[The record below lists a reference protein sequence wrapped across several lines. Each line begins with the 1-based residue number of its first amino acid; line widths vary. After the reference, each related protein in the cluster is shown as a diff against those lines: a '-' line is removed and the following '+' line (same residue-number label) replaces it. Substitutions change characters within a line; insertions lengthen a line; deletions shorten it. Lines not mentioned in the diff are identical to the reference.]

1 MRKIVPFKKDIV
13 FPNHLAEITSI
24 SLEHTLHLENNYIK
38 GEFILTGEYKMTDT
52 SINTE
57 SFDYNIPFEISVDN
71 KYVLDDISLDIDDF
85 YYEIVNNN
93 TLSINIEVLIDNL
106 EEKPLI
112 DDIEEVKVERVITNI
127 DDDRCIE
134 EESIIFDN
142 LNSDENYATYK
153 VYIIRENDN
162 IDDIIMKYNVT
173 REELEMYNDLTEV
186 KIGDKIIIPC
196 NA

>member
-1 MRKIVPFKKDIV
+1 MKKIVPFKKDIV

-153 VYIIRENDN
+153 VYIVRENDN